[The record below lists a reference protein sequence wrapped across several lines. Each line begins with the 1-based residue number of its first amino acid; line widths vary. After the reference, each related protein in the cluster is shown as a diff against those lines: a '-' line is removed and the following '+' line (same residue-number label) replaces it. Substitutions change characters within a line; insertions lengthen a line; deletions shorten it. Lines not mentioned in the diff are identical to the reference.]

1 MSRVE
6 GGGFRCSRLAPI
18 GFALATAMSVS
29 AVSASAQTVG
39 SMPRAPATLAAPT
52 PALIPGVSPLPA
64 KPPAGASV
72 ASHYRVSAGDELD
85 VFVWGEQG
93 MQRAARVLPDG
104 TFAFPLA
111 GTIMA
116 VGRTVD
122 EISRDVRERIAINY
136 RSAPPD
142 VTVTVRDATGL
153 RFYVIGKVRTP
164 GVHTTGRAVDILQA
178 LSMAGGLA
186 EFADIRNT
194 VILRQT
200 PSGQVVE
207 PVELAK
213 VLKGGRKL
221 DAGPLSRALP
231 TLRNGDVLVVP

>member
-1 MSRVE
+1 MKRL
-6 GGGFRCSRLAPI
+6 GNRARCSRLLPVGLALTAAAPS
-18 GFALATAMSVS
+18 FAQNASVT
-29 AVSASAQTVG
+29 ASAPTTLSAPSPAAG
-39 SMPRAPATLAAPT
+39 TAPARLT
-52 PALIPGVSPLPA
+52 P
-64 KPPAGASV
+64 PPAA
-72 ASHYRVSAGDELD
+72 ADALHYRVSAGDELD
-85 VFVWGEQG
+85 IFVWGEQG

-111 GTIMA
+111 GTITA

-122 EISRDVRERIAINY
+122 EISRDIRERIAINY

-164 GVHTTGRAVDILQA
+164 GAHTTGRAVDIVQA

-186 EFADIRNT
+186 EFADVRNA

-200 PSGQVVE
+200 PKGQVVE
-207 PVELAK
+207 PVELARI
-213 VLKGGRKL
+213 LKGGRTL
-221 DAGPLSRALP
+221 EAGPLSRSLP